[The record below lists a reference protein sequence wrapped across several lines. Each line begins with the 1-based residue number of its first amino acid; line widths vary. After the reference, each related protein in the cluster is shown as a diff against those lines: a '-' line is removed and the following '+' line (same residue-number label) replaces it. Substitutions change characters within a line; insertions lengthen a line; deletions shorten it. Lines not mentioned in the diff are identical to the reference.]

1 MNDMAS
7 TEGFEPPTPG
17 LGSLCAILLRYVDLM
32 CYYSILRACVKRQ
45 WYTLLC
51 AILETNTTALDHQML
66 SAAIGSVNVA
76 VHVDSPCLLIVIRF
90 TMRSCK
96 NIRVVP
102 RCLGCHVAG

>member
-1 MNDMAS
+1 MFALRS
-7 TEGFEPPTPG
+7 KFE
-17 LGSLCAILLRYVDLM
+17 LCEYLPLFKHHCR
-32 CYYSILRACVKRQ
+32 
-45 WYTLLC
+45 
-51 AILETNTTALDHQML
+51 NTTALDHQML